1 MEQLTK
7 KRFWA
12 FIIDF
17 IVVTA
22 LIWILSIIIYPLVIV
37 TGVFSI
43 FNYWLLLL
51 ALLIIGYF
59 TYLEGS
65 RGKTIG
71 KSLLNI
77 EINALDGD
85 LTYKKT
91 FIRNI
96 SKILWFPLIID
107 LLVAYFAKNGSLRL
121 LDKYAGTEVVLD
133 E

>member
-1 MEQLTK
+1 MEELTK

-17 IVVTA
+17 IFITA
-22 LIWILSIIIYPLVIV
+22 LMWILSIVVYPFLIV
-37 TGVFSI
+37 TGFFSV
-43 FNYWLLLL
+43 FNYWLLIL

-65 RGKTIG
+65 YSKTVG
-71 KSLLNI
+71 KSLMGIGLK
-77 EINALDGD
+77 ALDEN

-91 FIRNI
+91 FLRNL
-96 SKILWFPLIID
+96 SKILWFPIIID
-107 LLVAYFAKNGSLRL
+107 LLAAYFTKNNSLRI
-121 LDKYAGTEVVLD
+121 LDKYAGTVVVID

>member
-1 MEQLTK
+1 MEELTK

-17 IVVTA
+17 IFITA
-22 LIWILSIIIYPLVIV
+22 LMWILSIVIYPLLIV
-37 TGVFSI
+37 TGFFSV

-51 ALLIIGYF
+51 AVLIIGYF

-65 RGKTIG
+65 YSKTVG
-71 KSLLNI
+71 KSLMGIGLK
-77 EINALDGD
+77 ALDEN

-91 FIRNI
+91 FVRNL

-107 LLVAYFAKNGSLRL
+107 LLAAYFTKNSSLRI
-121 LDKYAGTEVVLD
+121 LDKYAGTVVVID

>member
-1 MEQLTK
+1 MEELTK

-17 IVVTA
+17 IFITA
-22 LIWILSIIIYPLVIV
+22 LMWILSIVIYPLLIV
-37 TGVFSI
+37 TGFFSV

-51 ALLIIGYF
+51 AVLIIGYF

-65 RGKTIG
+65 YSKTVG
-71 KSLLNI
+71 KSLMGIRLK
-77 EINALDGD
+77 ALDEN

-91 FIRNI
+91 FVRNL
-96 SKILWFPLIID
+96 SKILWFPIIID
-107 LLVAYFAKNGSLRL
+107 LLAAYFTKNSSLRI
-121 LDKYAGTEVVLD
+121 LDKYAGTVVVID

>member
-1 MEQLTK
+1 METLTK

-17 IVVTA
+17 IFITA

-37 TGVFSI
+37 TGIFSI

-51 ALLIIGYF
+51 AILIMGYF

-65 RGKTIG
+65 KGKTIG
-71 KSLLNI
+71 KSLVNI
-77 EINALDGD
+77 EVKALDGD
-85 LTYKKT
+85 LNYQKT
-91 FIRNI
+91 FRRNL
-96 SKILWFPLIID
+96 SNILRFPVIID
-107 LLVAYFAKNGSLRL
+107 LLAAYFTKNSSLRI
-121 LDKYAGTEVVLD
+121 LDKYAGTEVVLK

>member
-1 MEQLTK
+1 MEELTK

-17 IVVTA
+17 IFITA
-22 LIWILSIIIYPLVIV
+22 LMWILSIVIYPLLIV
-37 TGVFSI
+37 TGFFSV

-65 RGKTIG
+65 YSKTVG
-71 KSLLNI
+71 KSLMGIGLK
-77 EINALDGD
+77 ALDEN

-91 FIRNI
+91 FVRNL

-107 LLVAYFAKNGSLRL
+107 LLAAYFTKNSSLRI
-121 LDKYAGTEVVLD
+121 LDKYAGTVVVID